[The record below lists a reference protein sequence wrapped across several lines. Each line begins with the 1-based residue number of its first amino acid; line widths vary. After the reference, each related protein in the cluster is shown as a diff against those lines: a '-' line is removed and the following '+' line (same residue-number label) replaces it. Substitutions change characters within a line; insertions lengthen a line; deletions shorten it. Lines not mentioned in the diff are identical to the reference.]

1 MKLFHFTLTEI
12 KLFLDL
18 KTLLFPFTLSL
29 CKNRGRQSKSF
40 ALCRLTPNI
49 CFKKTLSWF
58 ISRISILTLTSM
70 HPHSPSA
77 LQNVIEANTYVCD
90 LKSSKLKE
98 PLLSSEFLSSKID
111 PISSLN
117 FSALFFKKKN

>member
-1 MKLFHFTLTEI
+1 
-12 KLFLDL
+12 
-18 KTLLFPFTLSL
+18 
-29 CKNRGRQSKSF
+29 
-40 ALCRLTPNI
+40 
-49 CFKKTLSWF
+49 
-58 ISRISILTLTSM
+58 M

-117 FSALFFKKKN
+117 FSALFFKKKLRTLFYNYFILYPFQNMATAFLRHAVCFL